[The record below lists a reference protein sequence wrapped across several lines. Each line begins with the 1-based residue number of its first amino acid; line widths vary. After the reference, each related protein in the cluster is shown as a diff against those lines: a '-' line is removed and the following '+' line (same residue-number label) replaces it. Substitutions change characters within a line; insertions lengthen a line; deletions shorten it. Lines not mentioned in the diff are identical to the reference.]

1 MSEIEDD
8 IFGLKK
14 LDSLPLP
21 NSHFNKQQNINRNTT
36 KIKENGNLFDEHFFP
51 ELIKNSSKENKQI
64 GQEGEEDFFTEHF
77 ERQTSGYEELSTKDV
92 FELINQQN
100 TGIRE
105 LWSYVDPVWKFSDEE
120 LVEFMAQRI
129 VYETD
134 EVIAFD
140 KPFQVAYSGAPKD
153 QAQLDRILQ
162 KLRKRVAPN
171 ANRLYLVNS
180 LDKPCSGIIIFAK
193 NSKKQQEL
201 RTLLDQQHFY
211 FRFRCLCKNF
221 PAQVPDKTRV
231 SIPLIKVIKNGNVKF
246 CPLLGR
252 ASSDDHIFHLNTDCK
267 LIDFNKSAQVSL
279 IDAFTR
285 TGLIN
290 VVRSHLYYGL
300 DCPLIGD
307 QKYTR
312 PNNPKNQALNP
323 IKTALNKQAME
334 ALNLRKNDLRKLPM
348 FMHLGEVHLPEII
361 GGMEGKNEENC
372 FEEGGGNIGLNKNI
386 NFNVIRAEMPKFFV
400 YALKKLS
407 LFK

>member
-1 MSEIEDD
+1 MADIDED
-8 IFGLKK
+8 IFGLKQ

-21 NSHFNKQQNINRNTT
+21 NSFHHSQQQNVNRNTT
-36 KIKENGNLFDEHFFP
+36 RTKENGNLFEEHFFP
-51 ELIKNSSKENKQI
+51 ELIKSPKENNTQQSEEK
-64 GQEGEEDFFTEHF
+64 EDFFNEHF
-77 ERQTSGYEELSTKDV
+77 ERPTSNQEPSTTDV
-92 FELINQQN
+92 FELIDQQT

-105 LWSYVDPVWKFSDEE
+105 LWNLVDPVWKFTDDE

-162 KLRKRVAPN
+162 KLKKRVAPTID
-171 ANRLYLVNS
+171 RLHLISS

-201 RTLLDQQHFY
+201 KALLDQSHFY
-211 FRFRCLCKNF
+211 FRFRCLCKNV
-221 PAQVPDKTRV
+221 PAQVPDKTRI
-231 SIPLIKVIKNGNVKF
+231 SIPLIKVVKSGNIKF
-246 CPLLGR
+246 CPLLGTAR
-252 ASSDDHIFHLNTDCK
+252 GRHQIYHLNTDCK
-267 LIDFNKSAQVSL
+267 LLDFNKSAQVSL

-285 TGLIN
+285 SGMVNL
-290 VVRSHLYYGL
+290 VRSHLYYGL
-300 DCPLIGD
+300 DCPLVGD

-312 PNNPKNQALNP
+312 PNNPKNETLNP
-323 IKTALNKQAME
+323 IKAKINKTAME

-361 GGMEGKNEENC
+361 KGSEEEKIEENY
-372 FEEGGGNIGLNKNI
+372 FEGNINKNI
-386 NFNVIRAEMPKFFV
+386 NFNVIRAEMPAFFI

>member
-21 NSHFNKQQNINRNTT
+21 NSHFNKQQNISRNAT

-51 ELIKNSSKENKQI
+51 ELIKNSKEENKQQS
-64 GQEGEEDFFTEHF
+64 GQEGEGEDFLLNILK
-77 ERQTSGYEELSTKDV
+77 ELSTKDV

-105 LWSYVDPVWKFSDEE
+105 LWSHVDPVWKFSDEE
-120 LVEFMAQRI
+120 LVEFMTQRI

-162 KLRKRVAPN
+162 LRKRVAPN
-171 ANRLYLVNS
+171 VNRLHLVNS

-267 LIDFNKSAQVSL
+267 LIDFNKGAQVSL

-307 QKYTR
+307 QKYIR

-334 ALNLRKNDLRKLPM
+334 ALNLRKNDSRKLPM

-372 FEEGGGNIGLNKNI
+372 FEEGGRGGNIGLNKNI